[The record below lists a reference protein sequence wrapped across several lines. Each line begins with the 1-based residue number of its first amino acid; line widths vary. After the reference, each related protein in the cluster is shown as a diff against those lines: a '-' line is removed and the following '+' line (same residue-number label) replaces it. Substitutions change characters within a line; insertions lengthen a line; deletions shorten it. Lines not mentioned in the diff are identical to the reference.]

1 MKKFTKKI
9 LSVALAA
16 TVSVSSLYTTSDFV
30 KAAESA
36 SATDYKP
43 ATLTVKFKPNKSDK
57 GTPKIYAYE
66 RNPSNKENRTNLTHK
81 DTSTSYVEMKKDEND
96 IYSYDLKTNYGHA
109 YFSIRTDNN
118 RYPYKADE
126 SDVSDEARYFIQS
139 SVMVD
144 AANST
149 DLKKVS
155 PAPTTFSA
163 VTGTAT
169 PTTPP
174 TVTPSAS
181 PTATTKCVTVFFN
194 RPEGWSGTPYLY
206 EYNRPEGQSA
216 DSGTSTKDLGVY
228 PGVKMTEEKSAKSG
242 KWYSYTFNMKT
253 TGTTYIMFSS
263 YDEQNKKTIAQ
274 FPAYNSSIKDNCY
287 TLTATS
293 WFDGRSSKPTL
304 TTTKPDSYTGSIP
317 TAIPA
322 TTTPATT
329 APATTAPAT
338 PTATPIDVTIVETA
352 KPVNGP
358 HVTTNYGQKATFA
371 DGSDTVQDYLYVE
384 LNLAGGATSATYVL
398 DDGLPK
404 TITENSVI
412 KVGEGKIANAPI
424 TLKVTSTDGTKTN
437 TQTFTYTKLPNY
449 NNTVKT
455 VATAAIKKALGI
467 VKAAATS
474 QTYNV
479 KFTAPKDWKGTV
491 YAYAY
496 YVAND
501 TAKTLVEPLGK
512 WPGTKATKNSDGT
525 YSTAV
530 QTEIGSAHVMFSN
543 YENEK
548 ETAKVPTGWVLDGNG
563 QPVVNPDGSY
573 KSVDGYLVSANSS
586 IDGTTGK
593 VTADTS
599 VTETPS
605 MKAYFGAEKSAPQ
618 VNTTKQKISA
628 VVKDASGTPHF
639 TFYVN
644 NDKLYEGTNNSV
656 DWDATQL
663 KVAVYSLKVVIKD
676 DKNTIEL
683 KKNYTITDSTG
694 ATPEPTATPIITPT
708 ATVPATATATA
719 IATATATA
727 EVSADPEAT
736 PTATAITTSDAP
748 ANPDVT
754 ATPDAIPT
762 ASADVSTSPD
772 VAPTATVVPTIAPT
786 AVPPVTTG
794 GSVLTQDQ
802 APNAVA
808 SASAVTG
815 SVTFAKLN
823 KTAGEDVVI
832 KVATTNKKSDA
843 KYTYSYY
850 VNTKAIATKTTKTSA
865 TWTTSKK
872 GTYSIKVIVY
882 ENGTQAC
889 VISSSYTVKARV
901 ITIQS
906 FKANKKSGQKKN
918 TKITLTAKAKATKGK
933 VSYKFAVQKKNGK
946 IKTLKGF
953 SAKKKYIWKP
963 TQKGTYKLY
972 VYVKNG
978 KGVLVKKTMNFKIK

>member
-1 MKKFTKKI
+1 MKMKKFSKKI
-9 LSVALAA
+9 VSVALAA
-16 TVSVSSLYTTSDFV
+16 VVSVSSLYTTSDFA
-30 KAAESA
+30 KAAENA
-36 SATDYKP
+36 SATDYK
-43 ATLTVKFKPNKSDK
+43 ATTLTVKFKPNESDK
-57 GTPKIYAYE
+57 DTPKIRAYDREPGAEPGTGTHIDLTKNPNDQNYVKMKKEADGTYSYNIDTRYGYAYIIIKLG
-66 RNPSNKENRTNLTHK
+66 NKR
-81 DTSTSYVEMKKDEND
+81 YPVEEKK
-96 IYSYDLKTNYGHA
+96 
-109 YFSIRTDNN
+109 TDNS
-118 RYPYKADE
+118 YFIESSVMIDASTL
-126 SDVSDEARYFIQS
+126 SDVS
-139 SVMVD
+139 
-144 AANST
+144 
-149 DLKKVS
+149 KVS
-155 PAPTTFSA
+155 PVPTTFSA

-174 TVTPSAS
+174 TVTPTST
-181 PTATTKCVTVFFN
+181 PKATTQSVTVFFN
-194 RPEGWSGTPYLY
+194 CPKDWSGAPYLY
-206 EYNRPEGQSA
+206 AYHRPIGQA
-216 DSGTSTKDLGVY
+216 ANSGSSEENFGEFPGIEMHKQTTSQGNWYSHTFNINTSDHTYIIFATKDGQ
-228 PGVKMTEEKSAKSG
+228 K
-242 KWYSYTFNMKT
+242 
-253 TGTTYIMFSS
+253 
-263 YDEQNKKTIAQ
+263 Q
-274 FPAYNSSIKDNCY
+274 FPNQNEAGYK
-287 TLTATS
+287 LTETS
-293 WFDGRSSKPTL
+293 WFDATAANPKLDKKQPGNY
-304 TTTKPDSYTGSIP
+304 DGAIP

-322 TTTPATT
+322 TT
-329 APATTAPAT
+329 APATVTPTMPA
-338 PTATPIDVTIVETA
+338 PTATILATA
-352 KPVNGP
+352 DPVVGP
-358 HVTTNYGQKATFA
+358 HVTTNYGKKAVFP
-371 DGSDTVQDYLYVE
+371 DGSDTVQDYTYVE
-384 LNLAGGATSATYVL
+384 LKLAGGATSATYVL

-404 TITENSVI
+404 TITENSAI
-412 KVGEGKIANAPI
+412 MVGEGKIANAPI

-455 VATAAIKKALGI
+455 LATAAIKKALGI

-479 KFTAPKDWKGTV
+479 KFTAPKDWNGTV

-496 YVAND
+496 YHKND
-501 TAKTLVEPLGK
+501 TDTTPVEPLGG
-512 WPGTKATKNSDGT
+512 WPGTVATKNSDGT
-525 YSTAV
+525 YSIAAK
-530 QTEIGSAHVMFSN
+530 TEIGSVRVMFSN
-543 YENEK
+543 YEDKK
-548 ETAKVPTGWVLDGNG
+548 ETAKLPTGWKTDSNGNPLTDKDGNYIG
-563 QPVVNPDGSY
+563 
-573 KSVDGYLVSANSS
+573 VDGYLVSANSR

-599 VTETPS
+599 TTETPS

-644 NDKLYEGTNNSV
+644 NTKLYEGTNNSV
-656 DWDATQL
+656 DWDPTQL
-663 KVAVYSLKVVIKD
+663 KVGVYSLKVVIKD

-694 ATPEPTATPIITPT
+694 ATPKPTATPTITPT
-708 ATVPATATATA
+708 ATATTTATA
-719 IATATATA
+719 IATATST
-727 EVSADPEAT
+727 SSTDPAAT
-736 PTATAITTSDAP
+736 PTATAVVTTTSDATI
-748 ANPDVT
+748 NPDVT
-754 ATPDAIPT
+754 ATPDTVPT
-762 ASADVSTSPD
+762 ASADVSTSPE
-772 VAPTATVVPTIAPT
+772 VIPTASVVPTIAPT

-794 GSVLTQDQ
+794 GAILPTAPV
-802 APNAVA
+802 PNAVA

-850 VNTKAIATKTTKTSA
+850 VNAKAIATKTTKTSA

-882 ENGTQAC
+882 ENGKQAC

-953 SAKKKYIWKP
+953 SAKKKIVWKP
-963 TQKGTYKLY
+963 KQKGTYKLY

>member
-109 YFSIRTDNN
+109 YFSIRTDNS

-126 SDVSDEARYFIQS
+126 NDVSDEARYFIQS

-216 DSGTSTKDLGVY
+216 DSGTSTKDLGDY
-228 PGVKMTEEKSAKSG
+228 PGVKMTEEKSAKSE

-338 PTATPIDVTIVETA
+338 PTATPIDVTIVEPE
-352 KPVNGP
+352 KSVNGP
-358 HVTTNYGQKATFA
+358 HVTTNYGQKVTFA
-371 DGSDTVQDYLYVE
+371 DGSDTVEDYLRVD

-412 KVGEGKIANAPI
+412 KVGEGKIANKPI
-424 TLKVTSTDGTKTN
+424 KLKVTSTDGKNST
-437 TQTFTYTKLPNY
+437 TQEFTYTKLPNY

-455 VATAAIKKALGI
+455 VATAAIKKALCI

-479 KFTAPKDWKGTV
+479 KFTAPTSWKGTV

-496 YVAND
+496 YHKND
-501 TAKTLVEPLGK
+501 TAKTLVEALDK
-512 WPGTKATKNSDGT
+512 WPGKAATKNADGT
-525 YSTAV
+525 YTTTV
-530 QTEIGSAHVMFSN
+530 NTEIGSAYVMFSN
-543 YENEK
+543 YENGK
-548 ETAKVPTGWVLDGNG
+548 ETAKLPTGWKTGSDGKPLTDTAGNYIG
-563 QPVVNPDGSY
+563 
-573 KSVDGYLVSANSS
+573 VDGYLVSANSS
-586 IDGTTGK
+586 IDGNTRK

-605 MKAYFGAEKSAPQ
+605 LKAYFGAEKSAPQ

-656 DWDATQL
+656 D
-663 KVAVYSLKVVIKD
+663 
-676 DKNTIEL
+676 
-683 KKNYTITDSTG
+683 
-694 ATPEPTATPIITPT
+694 
-708 ATVPATATATA
+708 
-719 IATATATA
+719 
-727 EVSADPEAT
+727 
-736 PTATAITTSDAP
+736 
-748 ANPDVT
+748 
-754 ATPDAIPT
+754 
-762 ASADVSTSPD
+762 
-772 VAPTATVVPTIAPT
+772 
-786 AVPPVTTG
+786 
-794 GSVLTQDQ
+794 
-802 APNAVA
+802 
-808 SASAVTG
+808 
-815 SVTFAKLN
+815 
-823 KTAGEDVVI
+823 
-832 KVATTNKKSDA
+832 
-843 KYTYSYY
+843 
-850 VNTKAIATKTTKTSA
+850 
-865 TWTTSKK
+865 
-872 GTYSIKVIVY
+872 
-882 ENGTQAC
+882 
-889 VISSSYTVKARV
+889 
-901 ITIQS
+901 
-906 FKANKKSGQKKN
+906 
-918 TKITLTAKAKATKGK
+918 
-933 VSYKFAVQKKNGK
+933 
-946 IKTLKGF
+946 
-953 SAKKKYIWKP
+953 
-963 TQKGTYKLY
+963 
-972 VYVKNG
+972 
-978 KGVLVKKTMNFKIK
+978 

>member
-43 ATLTVKFKPNKSDK
+43 ATLTVKFKPNKSDE
-57 GTPKIYAYE
+57 GTPKIHAYDRKPGEKPGSGTSKVFTPNAADYDYVAMNKEADGTYSYSIDTRYGYAYVII
-66 RNPSNKENRTNLTHK
+66 K
-81 DTSTSYVEMKKDEND
+81 
-96 IYSYDLKTNYGHA
+96 
-109 YFSIRTDNN
+109 TDNN
-118 RYPYKADE
+118 RYPVEEDKKDN
-126 SDVSDEARYFIQS
+126 SYFIES
-139 SVMVD
+139 SVMID
-144 AANST
+144 ASKST
-149 DLKKVS
+149 EASKVS

-656 DWDATQL
+656 DWDPTQL

-676 DKNTIEL
+676 DKSTIEL

-762 ASADVSTSPD
+762 ASANVSTSPD

>member
-43 ATLTVKFKPNKSDK
+43 ATLTVKFKPNKSDE
-57 GTPKIYAYE
+57 GTPKIHAYDRKPGEKPGSGTSKVFTPNAADYDYVAMNKEADGTYSYSIDTRYGYAYVII
-66 RNPSNKENRTNLTHK
+66 K
-81 DTSTSYVEMKKDEND
+81 
-96 IYSYDLKTNYGHA
+96 
-109 YFSIRTDNN
+109 TDNN
-118 RYPYKADE
+118 RYPVEEDKKDN
-126 SDVSDEARYFIQS
+126 SYFIES
-139 SVMVD
+139 SVMID
-144 AANST
+144 ASKST
-149 DLKKVS
+149 EASKVS

-474 QTYNV
+474 QNYNV

-676 DKNTIEL
+676 DKSTIEL

>member
-16 TVSVSSLYTTSDFV
+16 TVSVSSLYTTSDFA
-30 KAAESA
+30 KAAVS
-36 SATDYKP
+36 TTTKDYKA
-43 ATLTVKFKPNKSDK
+43 ATLTVKFKPNKDDK
-57 GTPKIYAYE
+57 GTPKIHAYDRKPGE
-66 RNPSNKENRTNLTHK
+66 KPGSGTSKVFTPNTSSNKK
-81 DTSTSYVEMKKDEND
+81 DYVEMKKESDG
-96 IYSYDLKTNYGHA
+96 IYSYSIDTRYGYA
-109 YFSIRTDNN
+109 YVIIETDNK
-118 RYPYKADE
+118 RYPVKEDKDDN
-126 SDVSDEARYFIQS
+126 SYFIES
-139 SVMVD
+139 SVMID
-144 AANST
+144 ASKST
-149 DLKKVS
+149 EASKVS
-155 PAPTTFSA
+155 PAPTTFGA

-169 PTTPP
+169 PTVTP
-174 TVTPSAS
+174 TVTPN
-181 PTATTKCVTVFFN
+181 PTTKSVTVFFN
-194 RPEGWSGTPYLY
+194 RPDNWLGTPSLY
-206 EYNRPEGQSA
+206 AYHRPDGGNAKETFGA
-216 DSGTSTKDLGVY
+216 FPGTKMTKDS
-228 PGVKMTEEKSAKSG
+228 TAKSG
-242 KWYSYTFNMKT
+242 NWYSCKFDINTAD
-253 TGTTYIMFSS
+253 TTYIIFASEDKS
-263 YDEQNKKTIAQ
+263 KQL
-274 FPAYNSSIKDNCY
+274 PAYNASIQDNCY
-287 TLTATS
+287 ILTATS
-293 WFDGRSSKPTL
+293 WFDGKASKPTL
-304 TTTKPDSYTGSIP
+304 TTAKPDSYDGVAPSD
-317 TAIPA
+317 
-322 TTTPATT
+322 TPATATPTPT
-329 APATTAPAT
+329 ATATTT
-338 PTATPIDVTIVETA
+338 PTATPIAATIVETA

-424 TLKVTSTDGTKTN
+424 NLKVTSTDGTKTN

-455 VATAAIKKALGI
+455 VATAVIKKAMGI
-467 VKAAATS
+467 VKASATS

-479 KFTAPKDWKGTV
+479 KFTAPTSWKGTV

-501 TAKTLVEPLGK
+501 AAKTLVEPLGK
-512 WPGTKATKNSDGT
+512 WPGTAATKNSDGT

-530 QTEIGSAHVMFSN
+530 KTEIGSSYVMFSN
-543 YENEK
+543 YENGK
-548 ETAKVPTGWVLDGNG
+548 ETAKVPTGNVKDDKGNEIKDDKG
-563 QPVVNPDGSY
+563 NPVP
-573 KSVDGYLVSANSS
+573 VDGYLVSANSS

-599 VTETPS
+599 ATETPS
-605 MKAYFGAEKSAPQ
+605 LKAYFGVEKSAPQ
-618 VNTTKQKISA
+618 VNTTKLKISA
-628 VVKDASGTPHF
+628 VSKDTVGTTHY

-644 NDKLYEGTNNSV
+644 NDKLSDGTDNSV
-656 DWDATQL
+656 IWDPTKL
-663 KVAVYSLKVVIKD
+663 KVGVYALKVVIKD

-933 VSYKFAVQKKNGK
+933 VSYKFAVQKNNGK

-953 SAKKKYIWKP
+953 SAKKKIIWKP
-963 TQKGTYKLY
+963 KQKGTYKLY

>member
-16 TVSVSSLYTTSDFV
+16 TVSVSSLYTSGDLI
-30 KAAESA
+30 KAATDVTA
-36 SATDYKP
+36 KDYKE
-43 ATLTVKFKPNKSDK
+43 ATLTVKFKPNPKDK
-57 GTPKIYAYE
+57 GTPQIHAYDRKPGE
-66 RNPSNKENRTNLTHK
+66 KPGSGTSKVFTPNTSSNKK
-81 DTSTSYVEMKKDEND
+81 DYVEMKKEADGT
-96 IYSYDLKTNYGHA
+96 YSYSIDTRYGYA
-109 YFSIRTDNN
+109 YVIIDTGNN
-118 RYPYKADE
+118 RYPIEEDKKDN
-126 SDVSDEARYFIQS
+126 SYFIES
-139 SVMVD
+139 SVMID
-144 AANST
+144 ASQATEAS
-149 DLKKVS
+149 KVS
-155 PAPTTFSA
+155 PTPTTFSA
-163 VTGTAT
+163 ITTST
-169 PTTPP
+169 PTPTITP
-174 TVTPSAS
+174 TVTPTST
-181 PTATTKCVTVFFN
+181 PNATTKSVTVFFN
-194 RPEGWSGTPYLY
+194 GPDGWSGIPCLY
-206 EYNRPEGQSA
+206 AYHRPIGQPENSNT
-216 DSGTSTKDLGVY
+216 SVKNFGEFPGTKMTKDS
-228 PGVKMTEEKSAKSG
+228 TAKSG
-242 KWYSYTFNMKT
+242 KWYYYTFDINT
-253 TGTTYIMFSS
+253 ADTTYIIFATE
-263 YDEQNKKTIAQ
+263 DKKKQ
-274 FPAYNSSIKDNCY
+274 FPAGTGY

-293 WFDGRSSKPTL
+293 WFDARISNPTL
-304 TTTKPDSYTGSIP
+304 TTTKPGSYDGVVPSAT
-317 TAIPA
+317 PA
-322 TTTPATT
+322 TTAPATT

-338 PTATPIDVTIVETA
+338 PTATPIAATIVETA

-455 VATAAIKKALGI
+455 VATAVIKKALGI

-496 YVAND
+496 YHKND
-501 TAKTLVEPLGK
+501 TAKTLVEALGK
-512 WPGTKATKNSDGT
+512 WPGKAATKNADGT
-525 YSTAV
+525 YTTTV
-530 QTEIGSAHVMFSN
+530 NTEIGSAYVMFSN
-543 YENEK
+543 YENGK
-548 ETAKVPTGWVLDGNG
+548 ETAKLPTGWKTGSDGKPLTDTAGNYIG
-563 QPVVNPDGSY
+563 
-573 KSVDGYLVSANSS
+573 VDGYLVSANSS
-586 IDGTTGK
+586 IDGLTGK

-599 VTETPS
+599 ATETPS

-644 NDKLYEGTNNSV
+644 DNKLYEGTNNSA
-656 DWDATQL
+656 DWDPTNL
-663 KVAVYSLKVVIKD
+663 KVKVYSLKVVIKD

-719 IATATATA
+719 TAIAPTATATT
-727 EVSADPEAT
+727 EVSADPAAT
-736 PTATAITTSDAP
+736 PTASATTTAPSDATG
-748 ANPDVT
+748 NPDVT
-754 ATPDAIPT
+754 STPDAIPT
-762 ASADVSTSPD
+762 ASADVSTSPE
-772 VAPTATVVPTIAPT
+772 VVPTATVVPTIAPT

-794 GSVLTQDQ
+794 GSVLTPDQ

-850 VNTKAIATKTTKTSA
+850 VNSKAIATKTTKTSA

-882 ENGTQAC
+882 ENGEQAC

-918 TKITLTAKAKATKGK
+918 TKITLIAKAKATKGK

-953 SAKKKYIWKP
+953 STKKKFIWKP

-978 KGVLVKKTMNFKIK
+978 KGVLVKKTLNFKIK

>member
-1 MKKFTKKI
+1 MRKFTKKI

-16 TVSVSSLYTTSDFV
+16 TVSISSLYTTGDFA
-30 KAAESA
+30 KAAEST
-36 SATDYKP
+36 SAEDYKA
-43 ATLTVKFKPNKSDK
+43 ATLTVKFKPNASDQ
-57 GTPKIYAYE
+57 GTPKIYAYDRE
-66 RNPSNKENRTNLTHK
+66 PGAKPGSGTSKHLTTNAADNNYVHMNKEADGT
-81 DTSTSYVEMKKDEND
+81 
-96 IYSYDLKTNYGHA
+96 YSYNIDTRFGYA
-109 YFSIRTDNN
+109 YVIIETENR
-118 RYPYKADE
+118 RYPVKEDKNDN
-126 SDVSDEARYFIQS
+126 SYFIES
-139 SVMVD
+139 SVMID
-144 AANST
+144 ASKASDT
-149 DLKKVS
+149 TKVS
-155 PAPTTFSA
+155 PEPTTFSA

-169 PTTPP
+169 PTVKP
-174 TVTPSAS
+174 TVTPTST
-181 PTATTKCVTVFFN
+181 PNPTTKSVTVFFN
-194 RPEGWSGTPYLY
+194 RPKDWTGTPYLY
-206 EYNRPEGQSA
+206 EYHRPAGGNAKETFGA
-216 DSGTSTKDLGVY
+216 FPGT
-228 PGVKMTEEKSAKSG
+228 KMKQDTTAKSG
-242 KWYSYTFNMKT
+242 NWYSYTFNINT
-253 TGTTYIMFSS
+253 ADTTYIIFAS
-263 YDEQNKKTIAQ
+263 YDEKNKKTIAQ
-274 FPAYNSSIKDNCY
+274 LPAYDSSINDNCY
-287 TLTATS
+287 VLTGTS
-293 WFDGRSSKPTL
+293 WFDGKASKPAL
-304 TTTKPDSYTGSIP
+304 TTTKPDTYDGVVPSVV
-317 TAIPA
+317 
-322 TTTPATT
+322 PATT
-329 APATTAPAT
+329 APATTAPASAT
-338 PTATPIDVTIVETA
+338 PTATPIAATIIETA

-398 DDGLPK
+398 DDGLPE
-404 TITENSVI
+404 TITKNSVI

-424 TLKVTSTDGTKTN
+424 TLKVTSTDGTNTN

-455 VATAAIKKALGI
+455 VATAAIKKALSI

-501 TAKTLVEPLGK
+501 SAKTLVEPLGK
-512 WPGTKATKNSDGT
+512 WPGAKATKNSDGT

-530 QTEIGSAHVMFSN
+530 KTEIGSAHVMFSN
-543 YENEK
+543 YENGK
-548 ETAKVPTGWVLDGNG
+548 ETSKVPTGNVKDDKGNEIKDDKG
-563 QPVVNPDGSY
+563 NPVP
-573 KSVDGYLVSANSS
+573 VDGYLVSANSS
-586 IDGTTGK
+586 IDGTAGK

-605 MKAYFGAEKSAPQ
+605 LKAYFGAEKSAPQ

-656 DWDATQL
+656 DWDPTQL

-676 DKNTIEL
+676 DKSTIEL

-762 ASADVSTSPD
+762 ASADVSASPD

-808 SASAVTG
+808 SASSVTG

-832 KVATTNKKSDA
+832 KVATSNKKKDA

-850 VNTKAIATKTTKTSA
+850 VNSKAIASKTTKTSA

-872 GTYSIKVIVY
+872 GTYSIKVIVF
-882 ENGTQAC
+882 ENGEQAC

-906 FKANKKSGQKKN
+906 FKANKKSGQKKK

-978 KGVLVKKTMNFKIK
+978 KGVLVKKTLNFKIK